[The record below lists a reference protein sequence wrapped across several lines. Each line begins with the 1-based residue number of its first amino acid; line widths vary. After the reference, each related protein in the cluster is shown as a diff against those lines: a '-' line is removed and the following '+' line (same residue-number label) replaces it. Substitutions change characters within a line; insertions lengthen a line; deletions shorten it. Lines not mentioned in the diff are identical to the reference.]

1 MVKVE
6 RPGAGDDTRGWG
18 PPFLKDKSGR
28 DTTRRR
34 LFPRRQS
41 RQTLDRL
48 NLADKD
54 GQRIVRALA
63 ARADIVLENFKAGT
77 LEKFGLGY
85 EDLRAVNPTLIHCS
99 ITGFGQSGPRR
110 DQAAYDFMIQG
121 MSGLM
126 SVTGEADGK
135 PGGGP
140 QKVGVPIVDIMTG
153 MYAAIAVLAAL
164 ARRHESGHG
173 EHIDIGMLDVG
184 VSFLANQAMNYL
196 ISGKPPRRA
205 GNAHPNIQP
214 QDVFA
219 TRDGYLVL
227 AVGNDE
233 QFAQILRGARPPRA
247 RRGRALQG
255 QCRARPQQRDAH
267 AAHRRDPGDARARP
281 LGARLRARGRAVRA
295 DQHHSGSLRR
305 RADQASR
312 DADRHRACS
321 RAARFRRWPRRCGSR
336 MLRCRTN
343 APRRCSASTPS
354 EILRELGW
362 PAARAHAPRRAHE
375 GGRTLSPENHLPR
388 IPLFPTDDMTP
399 EQRRVHDAVV
409 AGPRGELRGPLR
421 AVLHRPELADKWQ
434 QLGELLRFRTSL
446 PPHLKEL
453 AILVTGRHCQP
464 SSSGTS
470 TRRWRAG
477 RLPQAVIDDVH
488 AGRRPA
494 ALDGDGLAVLDY
506 AEELNRRKTVGA
518 TNYQRVLARWH
529 AVGVVELT
537 ALIGYYTMV
546 AMTLNCH
553 DIPLPDGVPP
563 PLPPAPE

>member
-1 MVKVE
+1 MAGPLSHMRVLDLSRIMAGPWAGQILADLGADVVKVE

-28 DTTRRR
+28 DTTDAGYFLAVNRGKR
-34 LFPRRQS
+34 S
-41 RQTLDRL
+41 IALD
-48 NLADKD
+48 LADKD

-63 ARADIVLENFKAGT
+63 VRADIVLENFKTGT

-99 ITGFGQSGPRR
+99 ITGFGQSGQRR

-196 ISGKPPRRA
+196 ISGRAPRRA

-227 AVGNDE
+227 AVGNDD
-233 QFAQILRGARPPRA
+233 QFARFCEVLERPELAEDERFKANAGRVRNNATLTPLIAEILATRERDHWVRACERVGVPCGPINSIAEVFADEQIKHRGMLIDIAHAVVGAVPQVASPMRFKNAPLSHERPP
-247 RRGRALQG
+247 
-255 QCRARPQQRDAH
+255 
-267 AAHRRDPGDARARP
+267 P
-281 LGARLRARGRAVRA
+281 LLGEHT
-295 DQHHSGSLRR
+295 D
-305 RADQASR
+305 
-312 DADRHRACS
+312 
-321 RAARFRRWPRRCGSR
+321 
-336 MLRCRTN
+336 
-343 APRRCSASTPS
+343 

-362 PAARAHAPRRAHE
+362 PAARAHAPSE
-375 GGRTLSPENHLPR
+375 
-388 IPLFPTDDMTP
+388 
-399 EQRRVHDAVV
+399 
-409 AGPRGELRGPLR
+409 
-421 AVLHRPELADKWQ
+421 
-434 QLGELLRFRTSL
+434 
-446 PPHLKEL
+446 
-453 AILVTGRHCQP
+453 
-464 SSSGTS
+464 S
-470 TRRWRAG
+470 T
-477 RLPQAVIDDVH
+477 
-488 AGRRPA
+488 
-494 ALDGDGLAVLDY
+494 
-506 AEELNRRKTVGA
+506 
-518 TNYQRVLARWH
+518 
-529 AVGVVELT
+529 
-537 ALIGYYTMV
+537 
-546 AMTLNCH
+546 
-553 DIPLPDGVPP
+553 
-563 PLPPAPE
+563 